1 MYRGLCIN
9 YNRFPYFTKLPE
21 LPRNKGI
28 KKNRTKKGE
37 ERGAFFMEQHP
48 SGFWHGGEDY

>member
-28 KKNRTKKGE
+28 KKNRTKGE